1 MKGGEA
7 HPSYL
12 KLIYEKGDYRIM
24 FEPTN
29 TLASANFDIL
39 KMDAVEDPLINVNKL
54 ATLDFEES
62 YTAQVVAFI
71 NETRSEMTDK
81 KITFYKSLNEATSER
96 AVLES
101 FADFFAGVRDIIAKF
116 IKFIKK
122 LVDKFVA
129 SVMKIVKSDKYI
141 KKHKD
146 LFKHIESDMEFDFQG
161 YEYIFSPMI
170 PSPDAALGYN
180 NSLFDDLY
188 SNEKR
193 QLTAQSVKDSIVA
206 MDLEKDYDEF
216 RAKVIGKE
224 NDVIYISDFSR
235 ELYEVYR
242 NGESDT
248 STITADTGYI
258 RKCLN
263 RYLEYDRMQ
272 KEVTHQRDAIIK
284 AYEKV
289 QKQVEDITKRNTDLD
304 KQAFLSRLPVDNGIT
319 DIETTAGGTMM
330 AAELMTQI
338 DVYTRAK
345 VDQIQEYSNIHLLA
359 FGAKLDA
366 MKECLNQDR
375 NVLYT
380 ALQKSNVPFEKKGG
394 KK

>member
-1 MKGGEA
+1 
-7 HPSYL
+7 
-12 KLIYEKGDYRIM
+12 M

-54 ATLDFEES
+54 ATLDLEEC

-71 NETRSEMTDK
+71 NECRSEITDK
-81 KITFYKSLNEATSER
+81 KIVFYKSLNEATNER

-101 FADFFAGVRDIIAKF
+101 FADYFAGVRDIINKF
-116 IKFIKK
+116 IKFLKK
-122 LVDKFVA
+122 LVDKFVV
-129 SVMKIVKSDKYI
+129 SINKLIKSDNYI

-146 LFKHIESDMEFDFQG
+146 LFNHIESDMEFEFKG
-161 YEYIFSPMI
+161 YEYVFSPTV
-170 PSPDAALGYN
+170 PSPDAALGFN

-193 QLTAQSVKDSIVA
+193 ELTAQSVKDSIIA
-206 MDLEKDYDEF
+206 MDLEKDYNEF
-216 RAKVIGKE
+216 RGKVIGKDGE
-224 NDVIYISDFSR
+224 SIYVSEFSE
-235 ELYEVYR
+235 ELYKVYR
-242 NGESDT
+242 NEEMDT
-248 STITADTGYI
+248 TNITADAAYI
-258 RKCLN
+258 RKCL
-263 RYLEYDRMQ
+263 RKYLDYTNMQ

-289 QKQVEDITKRNTDLD
+289 QNQVEDITKRNTDLD
-304 KQAFLSRLPVDNGIT
+304 KQAFLSRLPNNTTIT

-338 DVYTRAK
+338 DVYVRAK
-345 VDQIQEYSNIHLLA
+345 IDQIQEYSNIHLLA

-366 MKECLNQDR
+366 MKECLNQDK

-380 ALQKSNVPFEKKGG
+380 ALRKSNVPFEKGG

>member
-1 MKGGEA
+1 
-7 HPSYL
+7 
-12 KLIYEKGDYRIM
+12 M

-54 ATLDFEES
+54 VTMDFEEC
-62 YTAQVVAFI
+62 YMAQVVSFI
-71 NETRSEMTDK
+71 NECRSEITDR
-81 KITFYKSLNEATSER
+81 KINFYRSLNESTSER

-101 FADFFAGVRDIIAKF
+101 FSDFFSGVKDIINKF
-116 IKFIKK
+116 IKFLKK
-122 LVDKFVA
+122 LVDKFMITI
-129 SVMKIVKSDKYI
+129 MKLVKSDNYI
-141 KKHKD
+141 KKHKE
-146 LFKHIESDMEFDFQG
+146 LFSHIESDMEFEFKG
-161 YEYIFSPMI
+161 FEYTFSPNV
-170 PSPDAALGYN
+170 PSPSAVLDYN
-180 NSLFDDLY
+180 SSLFDDLY

-193 QLTAQSVKDSIVA
+193 QLTVQSVKDSIIA
-206 MDLEKDYDEF
+206 MDLEKDYNEF
-216 RAKVIGKE
+216 RGKVIDKSGE
-224 NDVIYISDFSR
+224 SIYVSEFSQ
-235 ELYEVYR
+235 ELYKVYR

-248 STITADTGYI
+248 TNIIANASYI

-263 RYLEYDRMQ
+263 RYLDYTKMQ
-272 KEVTHQRDAIIK
+272 KEVTHQRDEIIK

-304 KQAFLSRLPVDNGIT
+304 KQAFLSRLPNDTTIT

-330 AAELMTQI
+330 AAELMAQI
-338 DVYTRAK
+338 DVYVRAK
-345 VDQIQEYSNIHLLA
+345 IDQIQEYSNIHLLA

-380 ALQKSNVPFEKKGG
+380 ALRKSNVPFDKKGG

>member
-1 MKGGEA
+1 
-7 HPSYL
+7 
-12 KLIYEKGDYRIM
+12 M

-39 KMDAVEDPLINVNKL
+39 KMDAIEDPLINVNKL
-54 ATLDFEES
+54 ATMDFEEC

-71 NETRSEMTDK
+71 NECRTEMTNN
-81 KITFYKSLNEATSER
+81 KIIFYRSLNEATSDR

-101 FADFFAGVRDIIAKF
+101 FSDFFAGVKDIIDKF
-116 IKFIKK
+116 IRFLRK
-122 LVDKFVA
+122 LVDKFIVTI
-129 SVMKIVKSDKYI
+129 MKMVKSDNYI

-146 LFKHIESDMEFDFQG
+146 LFNRIEPSMEFEFKG
-161 YEYIFSPMI
+161 YEYTFSPMV
-170 PSPDAALGYN
+170 PSPSAALGFN

-188 SNEKR
+188 SNEKS
-193 QLTAQSVKDSIVA
+193 QLTSQSVKDSIIA
-206 MDLEKDYDEF
+206 MDLEKDYNEF
-216 RAKVIGKE
+216 RGKVIGKDGE
-224 NDVIYISDFSR
+224 NISISEFSE

-248 STITADTGYI
+248 STVTANTAYI

-263 RYLEYDRMQ
+263 RYLEYTKMQ
-272 KEVTHQRDAIIK
+272 KEVTHQRDEIIK

-304 KQAFLSRLPVDNGIT
+304 KQAFLSRLPSDNGIT

-338 DVYTRAK
+338 DVYVRAK
-345 VDQIQEYSNIHLLA
+345 IDQIQEYSNIHLLA

-380 ALQKSNVPFEKKGG
+380 ALRKSEVPFKEKGG

>member
-1 MKGGEA
+1 
-7 HPSYL
+7 
-12 KLIYEKGDYRIM
+12 M

-29 TLASANFDIL
+29 TLATANFDIL

-54 ATLDFEES
+54 ATLDFEEC

-71 NETRSEMTDK
+71 NECRNEMTDR
-81 KITFYKSLNEATSER
+81 KISFYKSLNEATTER

-101 FADFFAGVRDIIAKF
+101 FSDFFAGVKQIIDKF
-116 IKFIKK
+116 IKFLKK
-122 LVDKFVA
+122 LVDKFIV
-129 SVMKIVKSDKYI
+129 SVMKVIKSDNYI

-146 LFKHIESDMEFDFQG
+146 LFSRIESDMEFEFKG
-161 YEYIFSPMI
+161 FEYTFSPSV
-170 PSPDAALGYN
+170 PSPDAALGFN
-180 NSLFDDLY
+180 NSLFDELY
-188 SNEKR
+188 SNAKR
-193 QLTAQSVKDSIVA
+193 SLTAQSVKDTIIA
-206 MDLEKDYDEF
+206 MDLEKDYNAF
-216 RAKVIGKE
+216 RGTVIGKDGE
-224 NDVIYISDFSR
+224 DIYISDFSQ
-235 ELYEVYR
+235 ELYKVYR
-242 NGESDT
+242 NGDSDT
-248 STITADTGYI
+248 TNITANPIYI

-263 RYLEYDRMQ
+263 RFLEYSKMQ
-272 KEVTHQRDAIIK
+272 SEVTHQRDAIIK

-304 KQAFLSRLPVDNGIT
+304 KQAFLSRLPNNTTIT
-319 DIETTAGGTMM
+319 DIQTTAGGTMM

-338 DVYTRAK
+338 DVYVRAK
-345 VDQIQEYSNIHLLA
+345 IDQIQEYSNIHLLA

-380 ALQKSNVPFEKKGG
+380 SLRKSNVPFDKKGG

>member
-1 MKGGEA
+1 
-7 HPSYL
+7 
-12 KLIYEKGDYRIM
+12 M

-29 TLASANFDIL
+29 TLATANFDIL

-54 ATLDFEES
+54 VTLDFEEC

-71 NETRSEMTDK
+71 NECRSEITDR
-81 KITFYKSLNEATSER
+81 KIRFYKSLNEATNER

-101 FADFFAGVRDIIAKF
+101 FSDFFAGVKQVIDKF
-116 IKFIKK
+116 IKFLKK
-122 LVDKFVA
+122 LVDRFMV
-129 SVMKIVKSDKYI
+129 SIMKMVKSDNYI

-146 LFKHIESDMEFDFQG
+146 LFSKIERDMEFEFKG
-161 YEYIFSPMI
+161 FEYTFSPMI
-170 PSPDAALGYN
+170 PSPSAALDYN

-188 SNEKR
+188 GDEKR
-193 QLTAQSVKDSIVA
+193 QLTAQSVKSSVVA
-206 MDLEKDYDEF
+206 MDLEKDYNEF
-216 RAKVIGKE
+216 RARVIGK
-224 NDVIYISDFSR
+224 DGDSIYISEFSQ
-235 ELYEVYR
+235 ELYKVYR
-242 NGESDT
+242 NGDSDT
-248 STITADTGYI
+248 SNVTADAAYI

-263 RYLEYDRMQ
+263 RFLDYTKIQ
-272 KEVTHQRDAIIK
+272 KEVTHQRDEIIK

-289 QKQVEDITKRNTDLD
+289 QKQVEDITRRNTDLD
-304 KQAFLSRLPVDNGIT
+304 KQAFLSRLPINSNIT

-338 DVYTRAK
+338 DVYVRAK
-345 VDQIQEYSNIHLLA
+345 VDQIQEYSNIHLLS

-380 ALQKSNVPFEKKGG
+380 SLRKSNVPFKDKK
-394 KK
+394 

>member
-1 MKGGEA
+1 
-7 HPSYL
+7 
-12 KLIYEKGDYRIM
+12 M

-29 TLASANFDIL
+29 TLATANFDIL

-54 ATLDFEES
+54 ATLDLEEC

-71 NETRSEMTDK
+71 NECRSEMTDR
-81 KITFYKSLNEATSER
+81 KIRFYKSLNEATNDR

-101 FADFFAGVRDIIAKF
+101 FSDFFAGVKQVIDKF
-116 IKFIKK
+116 IKFLKN
-122 LVDKFVA
+122 LVDKFIV
-129 SVMKIVKSDKYI
+129 SIMKLVKSDNYI

-146 LFKHIESDMEFDFQG
+146 LFSKIERDMEFEFKG
-161 YEYIFSPMI
+161 FEYTFSPMI
-170 PSPDAALGYN
+170 PSPSAALDYN

-188 SNEKR
+188 GDEKR
-193 QLTAQSVKDSIVA
+193 QLTAQSVKSSVVA
-206 MDLEKDYDEF
+206 MDLEKDYNEF
-216 RAKVIGKE
+216 RARVIGK
-224 NDVIYISDFSR
+224 DGDSIYISEFSQ
-235 ELYEVYR
+235 ELYKVYR
-242 NGESDT
+242 NGDSDT
-248 STITADTGYI
+248 SNITADSAYI

-263 RYLEYDRMQ
+263 RFLEYTKMQ
-272 KEVTHQRDAIIK
+272 KEVTHQRDEIIK

-289 QKQVEDITKRNTDLD
+289 QKQVEDITRRNTDLD
-304 KQAFLSRLPVDNGIT
+304 KQAFLSRLPINSNIT

-338 DVYTRAK
+338 DVYVRAK

-380 ALQKSNVPFEKKGG
+380 SLRKSNVPFDKKGG
-394 KK
+394 K